1 MINRRTL
8 LKGIGVGLALPWL
21 EIMAEAAEVNH
32 SPVRMAALFMPNGV
46 REDTWMPNGTGSNF
60 QLSQTLSPL
69 EPVKDKI
76 IVPTGLW
83 NQASDFGDGHY
94 VKTSGL
100 LTCTTINKTLG
111 IDLNANGVSMDQV
124 AARHSEKETPLPSLE
139 LAIDPVTIGVDTNVG
154 YTRVYGSHI
163 AWKGPKMPLAR
174 EINPKLVYERMF
186 RVIHRGN
193 KTAVRDKQLL
203 DLVLGDVKQ
212 MRQRLGGGD
221 KRRLD
226 EYLESVRSLEVRLQ
240 RSIEGSEWK
249 PLYHLEK
256 REYTSVPESHEEHV
270 KLMMD
275 MIVWAFQTD
284 VTRVAT
290 FMFGNSV
297 SGKNFAF
304 IDGVNSGHHQVSH
317 HQNEEQKLKE
327 YELIARWHVEQYAY
341 LLRRLREVKEGDRDL
356 LYNSEVLFASGLKD
370 GNSHNPHDLPVLL
383 GGSAAG
389 RLNTGQ
395 HLVYDRDTPMSCL
408 YNNML
413 DAFGVEHDGFAD
425 SSSVRLAGISA

>member
-1 MINRRTL
+1 
-8 LKGIGVGLALPWL
+8 
-21 EIMAEAAEVNH
+21 
-32 SPVRMAALFMPNGV
+32 
-46 REDTWMPNGTGSNF
+46 
-60 QLSQTLSPL
+60 
-69 EPVKDKI
+69 
-76 IVPTGLW
+76 
-83 NQASDFGDGHY
+83 
-94 VKTSGL
+94 
-100 LTCTTINKTLG
+100 
-111 IDLNANGVSMDQV
+111 MDQV